1 VNRPLS
7 PLNMLLSRHT
17 RRREFISLVGGAVA
31 AWPVAG
37 RAQQAT
43 MPVVGFLGSDSPELF
58 ADRLRAFR
66 RGLKDAGYI
75 ESENVVME
83 YRWANGDN
91 NRLPALAAELVGLR
105 VNVLVSGTTPAALAA
120 KAATTSIPIVFI
132 IAGDPVAL
140 GLVGSLNRPGANI
153 TGTTALT
160 LEAGKKWL
168 QLLWET
174 VPSATEFAVLINP
187 TSPNLAEAQT
197 KDLQAAARNL
207 NLRIHLLNASTEHEF
222 ETVFAKIIE
231 LHVGGL
237 VITSDSFFFAHIEQL
252 AALAAQNKV
261 PAIFGFR
268 EFPAAGGLMSYG
280 SDIVDQHRT
289 IGGYVGRILR
299 GEKPADLPVQQSIR
313 VQLVLNL
320 KAAKTLGITLPQTLH
335 VAADEVIE

>member
-1 VNRPLS
+1 
-7 PLNMLLSRHT
+7 M
-17 RRREFISLVGGAVA
+17 RRREFITLLGGSGAVWPLA
-31 AWPVAG
+31 A

-75 ESENVVME
+75 ESENVVIE

-91 NRLPALAAELVGLR
+91 NRLAALAADLVGLR

-174 VPSATEFAVLINP
+174 VPPTTEFAVLINP

-207 NLRIHLLNASTEHEF
+207 NLRIHLLNASTEQEF

-231 LHVGGL
+231 LHAGGL

-280 SDIVDQHRT
+280 SDIVDLHRT

-299 GEKPADLPVQQSIR
+299 GEKPGDLPVQQSIR

>member
-1 VNRPLS
+1 
-7 PLNMLLSRHT
+7 M
-17 RRREFISLVGGAVA
+17 RRRDFIALGSAAA
-31 AWPVAG
+31 AWSIEA
-37 RAQQAT
+37 RAQQLAL
-43 MPVVGFLGSDSPELF
+43 PVVGFLGSDSPELY

-75 ESENVVME
+75 ESENVVIE

-91 NRLPALAAELVGLR
+91 NRLAGLAAELVGLR
-105 VNVLVSGTTPAALAA
+105 VNVLVSGTTPAALAL
-120 KAATTSIPIVFI
+120 KAATTSIPIVFF

-153 TGTTALT
+153 TGATALT

-168 QLLWET
+168 QLLQET

-187 TSPNLAEAQT
+187 TSPNLAEVQT

-222 ETVFAKIIE
+222 ETVFAKITE
-231 LHVGGL
+231 LPAGGL
-237 VITSDSFFFAHIEQL
+237 VITSDSFFFAHIDRL
-252 AALAAQNKV
+252 AALAAQNKI

-268 EFPAAGGLMSYG
+268 DFPAAGGLMSYG
-280 SDIVDQHRT
+280 SDLADQHRT
-289 IGGYVGRILR
+289 IGGYVGRILK
-299 GEKPADLPVQQSIR
+299 GEKPGDLPVQQSIK

>member
-1 VNRPLS
+1 
-7 PLNMLLSRHT
+7 M
-17 RRREFISLVGGAVA
+17 RRREFITLLGGTGAVWPLA
-31 AWPVAG
+31 A
-37 RAQQAT
+37 RAQQAK
-43 MPVVGFLGSDSPELF
+43 MPVVGFLGSDSPKIY

-66 RGLKDAGYI
+66 RGLKDAGYV
-75 ESENVVME
+75 ESENVMIE

-91 NRLPALAAELVGLR
+91 NQLAALAAELVGLR
-105 VNVLVSGTTPAALAA
+105 VNVLVSGTTPAALAL
-120 KAATTSIPIVFI
+120 KAATTSIPMVFFT
-132 IAGDPVAL
+132 AGDPIAL

-168 QLLWET
+168 QLLQET

-187 TSPNLAEAQT
+187 TSPNLAAAQT
-197 KDLQAAARNL
+197 KDMQAAARNL

-222 ETVFAKIIE
+222 ETVFAKISE
-231 LHVGGL
+231 VHAGGL
-237 VITSDSFFFAHIEQL
+237 VITSDSFFFAHIEKL

-280 SDIVDQHRT
+280 SDLADPDRT
-289 IGGYVGRILR
+289 IGGYVGRILK
-299 GEKPADLPVQQSIR
+299 GEKPGDLPVQQSIK

-320 KAAKTLGITLPQTLH
+320 GAAKTLGITLPQALH

>member
-1 VNRPLS
+1 
-7 PLNMLLSRHT
+7 M
-17 RRREFISLVGGAVA
+17 RRREFITLLGGTGAVWPLA
-31 AWPVAG
+31 A

-43 MPVVGFLGSDSPELF
+43 MPVVGFLGSDSPKIY

-66 RGLKDAGYI
+66 RGLKDAGYV
-75 ESENVVME
+75 ETENVVIE

-91 NRLPALAAELVGLR
+91 NQLAALAAELVGLR
-105 VNVLVSGTTPAALAA
+105 ANVLVSGSTTAALAL
-120 KAATTSIPIVFI
+120 KAATTSIPIVFFT
-132 IAGDPVAL
+132 AGDPIAL

-168 QLLWET
+168 QLLQET

-197 KDLQAAARNL
+197 KDMQAAARNL

-222 ETVFAKIIE
+222 ETVFAKITE
-231 LHVGGL
+231 LHAGGL
-237 VITSDSFFFAHIEQL
+237 VITSDSFFFAHIDKL

-280 SDIVDQHRT
+280 SDLADEHRT
-289 IGGYVGRILR
+289 IGGYVGRILK
-299 GEKPADLPVQQSIR
+299 GEKPGDLPVQQSIK

-320 KAAKTLGITLPQTLH
+320 KAAKSIGITLPQTLQ

>member
-1 VNRPLS
+1 
-7 PLNMLLSRHT
+7 M
-17 RRREFISLVGGAVA
+17 RRREFITLLGGMGAVWPLA
-31 AWPVAG
+31 A

-43 MPVVGFLGSDSPELF
+43 MPVVGFLGSDSPKIY

-66 RGLKDAGYI
+66 RGLKDAGYV
-75 ESENVVME
+75 ETENVVIE

-91 NRLPALAAELVGLR
+91 NQLAALAAELVGLR
-105 VNVLVSGTTPAALAA
+105 ANVLVSGSTPAALAL
-120 KAATTSIPIVFI
+120 KAATTSIPIVFFT
-132 IAGDPVAL
+132 AGDPIAL

-168 QLLWET
+168 QLLQET

-197 KDLQAAARNL
+197 KDMQAAARNL

-222 ETVFAKIIE
+222 ETVFAKITE
-231 LHVGGL
+231 LHAGGL
-237 VITSDSFFFAHIEQL
+237 VITSDSFFFAHIEKL
-252 AALAAQNKV
+252 AALAARKKV

-280 SDIVDQHRT
+280 SDLADQHRT
-289 IGGYVGRILR
+289 IGGYVGRILK
-299 GEKPADLPVQQSIR
+299 GEKPGDLPVQQSIK

-320 KAAKTLGITLPQTLH
+320 KAAKSIGITLPQTLQ

>member
-1 VNRPLS
+1 
-7 PLNMLLSRHT
+7 M
-17 RRREFISLVGGAVA
+17 RRRDFIALGSAAA
-31 AWPVAG
+31 AWSIEA
-37 RAQQAT
+37 RAQQPAL
-43 MPVVGFLGSDSPELF
+43 PVVGFLGSDSPELYT
-58 ADRLRAFR
+58 DRLRAFR
-66 RGLKDAGYI
+66 RGLRDAGYI
-75 ESENVVME
+75 ESENVVIE

-105 VNVLVSGTTPAALAA
+105 VNVLISSTTPAALAL
-120 KAATTSIPIVFI
+120 KAATTSIPIVFF

-153 TGTTALT
+153 TGATALT

-168 QLLWET
+168 QLLRET

-187 TSPNLAEAQT
+187 TSPNLAEAQ
-197 KDLQAAARNL
+197 KNDLQAAARNL
-207 NLRIHLLNASTEHEF
+207 NLRIHLLNASTEDEF
-222 ETVFAKIIE
+222 ETVYAKITE
-231 LHVGGL
+231 LHAGGL
-237 VITSDSFFFAHIEQL
+237 VIASDSFFFAHIEKL

-280 SDIVDQHRT
+280 SDLADQHRT
-289 IGGYVGRILR
+289 IGGYVGRILK
-299 GEKPADLPVQQSIR
+299 GEKPGDLPVQQSIK

-320 KAAKTLGITLPQTLH
+320 KTAKTLGVTLPQTLQ

>member
-1 VNRPLS
+1 
-7 PLNMLLSRHT
+7 M
-17 RRREFISLVGGAVA
+17 RRRDFIALGSAAA
-31 AWPVAG
+31 AWSIEA
-37 RAQQAT
+37 RAQQLT
-43 MPVVGFLGSDSPELF
+43 LPVVGFLGSDSPELY

-75 ESENVVME
+75 ESENVAIE

-91 NRLPALAAELVGLR
+91 NRLAALAAELVGLR
-105 VNVLVSGTTPAALAA
+105 VNVLVSGTTPGALAL
-120 KAATTSIPIVFI
+120 KAATTSIPIVFF

-160 LEAGKKWL
+160 LEAGKKFL
-168 QLLWET
+168 QLLHET

-207 NLRIHLLNASTEHEF
+207 NLRIHLLNASAEHEF
-222 ETVFAKIIE
+222 ETAFAKITE
-231 LHVGGL
+231 LRAGGL
-237 VITSDSFFFAHIEQL
+237 VITSDSFFFAHIKRL
-252 AALAAQNKV
+252 ADLAAQNKV

-280 SDIVDQHRT
+280 SDLADSHRT
-289 IGGYVGRILR
+289 IGGYVGRILK
-299 GEKPADLPVQQSIR
+299 GEKPGNLPVQQSIK

-320 KAAKTLGITLPQTLH
+320 KAAKTLCITLPQTLQ

>member
-1 VNRPLS
+1 L
-7 PLNMLLSRHT
+7 
-17 RRREFISLVGGAVA
+17 RRREFITLLGGTGAVWPLA
-31 AWPVAG
+31 A
-37 RAQQAT
+37 RAQQGT
-43 MPVVGFLGSDSPELF
+43 MPVVGFLGSDSPELY

-75 ESENVVME
+75 ESENVAIE

-91 NRLPALAAELVGLR
+91 NRLAALAAELVGLR
-105 VNVLVSGTTPAALAA
+105 VSVLVSGTTPAALAL
-120 KAATTSIPIVFI
+120 KAATTSIPIVFF

-168 QLLWET
+168 QLLQET

-207 NLRIHLLNASTEHEF
+207 NLRTHLLNASAEHEF
-222 ETVFAKIIE
+222 ETVFAKIAE
-231 LHVGGL
+231 LQAGGL
-237 VITSDSFFFAHIEQL
+237 VITSDSFFFAHIEKL

-280 SDIVDQHRT
+280 SDLADQHRT
-289 IGGYVGRILR
+289 IGGYVGRILK
-299 GEKPADLPVQQSIR
+299 GEKPGDLPVQQSIK

>member
-1 VNRPLS
+1 
-7 PLNMLLSRHT
+7 M
-17 RRREFISLVGGAVA
+17 RRRDFIALGSAAA
-31 AWPVAG
+31 AWSIEA
-37 RAQQAT
+37 RAQQLAL
-43 MPVVGFLGSDSPELF
+43 PVVGFLGSDSAELY

-66 RGLKDAGYI
+66 RGLKDAGYV
-75 ESENVVME
+75 ESENVVIE

-91 NRLPALAAELVGLR
+91 NRLAALAAELVGLR
-105 VNVLVSGTTPAALAA
+105 VNVLVSGTTPAALAL
-120 KAATTSIPIVFI
+120 KAATTSIPIVFF

-153 TGTTALT
+153 TGATALT

-168 QLLWET
+168 QLLQET

-187 TSPNLAEAQT
+187 TSLNLAEAQT

-207 NLRIHLLNASTEHEF
+207 NLRIHLLNASTEREF
-222 ETVFAKIIE
+222 EIVFAKITE
-231 LHVGGL
+231 LHAGGL

-280 SDIVDQHRT
+280 SDIVDLHRT

-299 GEKPADLPVQQSIR
+299 GEKPGDLPVQQSIR

-320 KAAKTLGITLPQTLH
+320 KAAKTLGITLPQTLQ

>member
-1 VNRPLS
+1 
-7 PLNMLLSRHT
+7 M
-17 RRREFISLVGGAVA
+17 RRREFITLLGGMGAVWPLA
-31 AWPVAG
+31 A

-43 MPVVGFLGSDSPELF
+43 MPVVGFLGSDSPKIY

-66 RGLKDAGYI
+66 RGLKDAGYV
-75 ESENVVME
+75 ETENVVIE

-91 NRLPALAAELVGLR
+91 NQLAALAAELVGLR
-105 VNVLVSGTTPAALAA
+105 ANVLVSGSTTAALAL
-120 KAATTSIPIVFI
+120 KAATTSIPIVFFT
-132 IAGDPVAL
+132 AGDPIAL

-168 QLLWET
+168 QLLQET

-207 NLRIHLLNASTEHEF
+207 NLRIHLLNASTEQEF

-231 LHVGGL
+231 LHAGGL

-268 EFPAAGGLMSYG
+268 EFHAAGGLMSYG
-280 SDIVDQHRT
+280 SDIVDLHRT

-299 GEKPADLPVQQSIR
+299 GEKPGDLPVQQSIR

>member
-1 VNRPLS
+1 
-7 PLNMLLSRHT
+7 M
-17 RRREFISLVGGAVA
+17 RRRDFIALGSAAA
-31 AWPVAG
+31 AWSIEA
-37 RAQQAT
+37 RAQQLSL
-43 MPVVGFLGSDSPELF
+43 PVVGFLGSDSPELY
-58 ADRLRAFR
+58 ADRLRGFR
-66 RGLKDAGYI
+66 RGLKDAGYT
-75 ESENVVME
+75 ESENVMIE

-91 NRLPALAAELVGLR
+91 NRLAALAAELVGLR
-105 VNVLVSGTTPAALAA
+105 VNVLVSGTTPAALAL
-120 KAATTSIPIVFI
+120 KAATTSIPIVFF

-140 GLVGSLNRPGANI
+140 GLVESLNRPGGNI

-168 QLLWET
+168 QLLQET
-174 VPSATEFAVLINP
+174 VPATEFAVLINP

-197 KDLQAAARNL
+197 KDLLAAARNL

-222 ETVFAKIIE
+222 EIIFAKITE

-237 VITSDSFFFAHIEQL
+237 VITADSFFYAHIEKL
-252 AALAAQNKV
+252 AALAAQNKI

-280 SDIVDQHRT
+280 ADLADQHRT
-289 IGGYVGRILR
+289 IGGYVGRILK
-299 GEKPADLPVQQSIR
+299 GEKPGDLPVQQSIK

-320 KAAKTLGITLPQTLH
+320 KAAKTLGITLPQTLQ

>member
-1 VNRPLS
+1 
-7 PLNMLLSRHT
+7 M
-17 RRREFISLVGGAVA
+17 RRREFIALLGGTGAVWPLA
-31 AWPVAG
+31 A

-75 ESENVVME
+75 ESENVVIE
-83 YRWANGDN
+83 YRWANGNN
-91 NRLPALAAELVGLR
+91 NRLAALAAELVGLR

-153 TGTTALT
+153 TGTAALT

-168 QLLWET
+168 QLLRET

-187 TSPNLAEAQT
+187 TSPNLAEVQT

-207 NLRIHLLNASTEHEF
+207 NLRIHLLNASTEQEF

-231 LHVGGL
+231 LHAGGL
-237 VITSDSFFFAHIEQL
+237 VISSDSFFFAHIEKL
-252 AALAAQNKV
+252 AALAARNKV

-280 SDIVDQHRT
+280 SDIVDLHRT

-299 GEKPADLPVQQSIR
+299 GEKPGDLPVQQSIR

>member
-1 VNRPLS
+1 
-7 PLNMLLSRHT
+7 M
-17 RRREFISLVGGAVA
+17 RRRDFIALGSAAA
-31 AWPVAG
+31 AWSIEA
-37 RAQQAT
+37 RAQQLAL
-43 MPVVGFLGSDSPELF
+43 PVVGFLGSDSPGLY

-75 ESENVVME
+75 ESENVVIE

-91 NRLPALAAELVGLR
+91 NRLAALAAGLVGLP
-105 VNVLVSGTTPAALAA
+105 VNVLVSGTTPAALAL
-120 KAATTSIPIVFI
+120 KAATTSIPIVFFSG
-132 IAGDPVAL
+132 GDPVAL

-153 TGTTALT
+153 TGTTAQT

-168 QLLWET
+168 QLLQET

-222 ETVFAKIIE
+222 ETVFAKITE
-231 LHVGGL
+231 LHAGGL
-237 VITSDSFFFAHIEQL
+237 VITSDSFFFAHIDRL
-252 AALAAQNKV
+252 AALAAQNKI

-280 SDIVDQHRT
+280 SDLADQHRT
-289 IGGYVGRILR
+289 IGGYVGRILK
-299 GEKPADLPVQQSIR
+299 GEKPGDLPVQQSIK

-320 KAAKTLGITLPQTLH
+320 KAAKTLGITLPQTLQ
-335 VAADEVIE
+335 VAADEVIK

>member
-1 VNRPLS
+1 
-7 PLNMLLSRHT
+7 
-17 RRREFISLVGGAVA
+17 
-31 AWPVAG
+31 
-37 RAQQAT
+37 
-43 MPVVGFLGSDSPELF
+43 MPVVGFLGSDSPKLY

-66 RGLKDAGYI
+66 RGLKDAGYV
-75 ESENVVME
+75 ESENVVIE

-91 NRLPALAAELVGLR
+91 NRLAALAAELVGLR
-105 VNVLVSGTTPAALAA
+105 VNVLVSGTTPAALAL
-120 KAATTSIPIVFI
+120 KAATTSIPIVFFT
-132 IAGDPVAL
+132 AGDPVAL

-168 QLLWET
+168 QLLQET

-197 KDLQAAARNL
+197 KDMQAAARNL

-222 ETVFAKIIE
+222 ETVFAKITE
-231 LHVGGL
+231 LRAGGL
-237 VITSDSFFFAHIEQL
+237 VITSDSFFFAHIEKL
-252 AALAAQNKV
+252 AALAAQNKA

-280 SDIVDQHRT
+280 SDLADPDRT
-289 IGGYVGRILR
+289 IGGYVGRILK
-299 GEKPADLPVQQSIR
+299 GEKPGDLPVQQSIK

-320 KAAKTLGITLPQTLH
+320 RAAKTLGITLPQTLQ